1 MIMDYL
7 VFGDNVRKAA
17 KINADN
23 VPAGARA
30 ALQYMERETGRSC
43 STVIYL
49 PGNRSF
55 EELAQITLAD
65 VLKPGEVVQ
74 VFEFDD

>member
-1 MIMDYL
+1 MVMDYL
-7 VFGDNVRKAA
+7 VFGDGVNKAV
-17 KINADN
+17 KIDADN
-23 VPAGARA
+23 VADGARTV
-30 ALQYMERETGRSC
+30 LQCVEQETGRSC
-43 STVIYL
+43 NVVMHL
-49 PGNRSF
+49 EGNRSL

>member
-7 VFGDNVRKAA
+7 VFGDNVSKAVR
-17 KINADN
+17 IDADN
-23 VPAGARA
+23 VPDGART
-30 ALQYMERETGRSC
+30 ALQCVEQETGRSC
-43 STVIYL
+43 SMVIHL

-74 VFEFDD
+74 AFEFDD